1 MLSGCI
7 VRHLVMPLCT
17 ADSKAILKWFQRELP
32 ESTYLS
38 LMSQYTPFGDMEGLP
53 ELSRPITAREY
64 QSVLD
69 TALALEIPNLFV
81 QERKSSTTKYIPSW
95 DY

>member
-1 MLSGCI
+1 MLSGVI
-7 VRHLVMPLCT
+7 VRHLIMPLC
-17 ADSKAILKWFQRELP
+17 ASDSKAIVKWFHDNLP
-32 ESTYLS
+32 SSTYLS

-53 ELSRPITAREY
+53 ELSRPITARES